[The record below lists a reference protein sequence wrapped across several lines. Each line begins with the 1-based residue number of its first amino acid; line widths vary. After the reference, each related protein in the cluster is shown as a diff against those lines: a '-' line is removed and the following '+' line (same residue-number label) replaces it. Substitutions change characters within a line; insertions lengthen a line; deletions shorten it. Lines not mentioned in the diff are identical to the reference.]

1 MPQSFDGKL
10 NYRRWDEEPDNWSY
24 AGPFA
29 DHMERLTHQALSVT
43 TMTRD
48 EISTYVRPPL
58 AQVVPFRPRVGY
70 PEVQDRQALVTDI
83 VNTPR
88 RMDANATWYS
98 GGPAGMLGGSR
109 FATNSLGMV

>member
-1 MPQSFDGKL
+1 MPLSFDGKL
-10 NYRRWDEEPDNWSY
+10 NYRRWDEEPEVWSY

-29 DHMERLTHQALSVT
+29 DYMERQTHQALST
-43 TMTRD
+43 LTMRRD

-58 AQVVPFRPRVGY
+58 TQIVTFRPRVGY
-70 PEVQDRQALVTDI
+70 PDVQDRQAQVTDI

-88 RMDANATWYS
+88 RLDARATWYS

-109 FATNSLGMV
+109 YATNNLGLV